1 MIRLQRRYKN
11 SLAVLAI
18 VIFASSLLY
27 AISSLPKHG
36 DAQAPAHRDVSESG
50 RLTPGTYHTRNAYKD
65 AHTPNM
71 VTVVLADYRSFDTL
85 GETAVVFCG
94 CVCVMLIL
102 RRKRIHRRRDDS

>member
-1 MIRLQRRYKN
+1 VIRLQGKYKRP
-11 SLAVLAI
+11 LTVLGI

-27 AISSLPKHG
+27 AISALPKHG
-36 DAQAPAHRDVSESG
+36 ALNAPAHREVSESG
-50 RLTPGTYHTRNAYKD
+50 RPTPGTYHARNAYKD

-102 RRKRIHRRRDDS
+102 RRKRPTGTGRSS